1 VDRPDEVAAG
11 RQIEA
16 IVQAS
21 ILRIEPS
28 FREILILR
36 DVEEL
41 SYEEIA
47 EISGLNLGTVKSR
60 LFRARSQLKEL
71 VEAALGEKIR

>member
-1 VDRPDEVAAG
+1 
-11 RQIEA
+11 
-16 IVQAS
+16 VQAS